1 MFRPIGIPQIPPA
14 PHPPEL
20 RDRGS
25 HTTDGTAA
33 FFLSLAL
40 FPLPVFQPL
49 NMNIPPIPHA
59 PIPGIRKRA
68 KVKFITI
75 TVLLLITGMVVY
87 LNAAWVSAM
96 VRDIS
101 PGCIFR
107 KFTGIACPG
116 CGGTRAARALVAGD
130 MVRAFQYN
138 FLLPMAVAGL
148 LLEYTRLGIMYF
160 SSREDWR
167 NKRWYRLYFII
178 FAWMVPVWF
187 ILRNVLGV

>member
-1 MFRPIGIPQIPPA
+1 
-14 PHPPEL
+14 
-20 RDRGS
+20 
-25 HTTDGTAA
+25 
-33 FFLSLAL
+33 
-40 FPLPVFQPL
+40 
-49 NMNIPPIPHA
+49 MNIPPIPHA

-87 LNAAWVSAM
+87 LNADWVSAM

-148 LLEYTRLGIMYF
+148 LLEYTRLGIMAF

>member
-1 MFRPIGIPQIPPA
+1 M
-14 PHPPEL
+14 H
-20 RDRGS
+20 
-25 HTTDGTAA
+25 
-33 FFLSLAL
+33 
-40 FPLPVFQPL
+40 
-49 NMNIPPIPHA
+49 IPPIPHA

-75 TVLLLITGMVVY
+75 TVLLLITG
-87 LNAAWVSAM
+87 M

-148 LLEYTRLGIMYF
+148 LLEYTRLGIMAF